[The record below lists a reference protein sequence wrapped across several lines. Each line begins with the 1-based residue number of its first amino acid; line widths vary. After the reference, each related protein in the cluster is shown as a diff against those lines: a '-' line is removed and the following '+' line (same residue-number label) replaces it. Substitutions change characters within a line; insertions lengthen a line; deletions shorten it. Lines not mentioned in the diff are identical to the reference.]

1 MRDVLI
7 ERHKLDNGL
16 RIVLSRSTTVPVVAV
31 NVGYNV
37 GSRHE
42 EPGRTGLAHLF
53 EHLMF
58 QGSLNVA
65 KGEHGRLIDAAGGRW
80 NAGTMVDHTN
90 YYDVL
95 PSHGLELALWL
106 EAERLVNLQPAIT
119 QENLDNQREV
129 VQNERRLHHDN
140 PPYGSMEERL
150 HQLMYPAGHP
160 YHHHVIGSMEDLG
173 AASIDDAWRFFASH
187 YAPNNAVLV
196 IAGDFEPDA
205 ALGMIGKHF
214 GAIEPNADIPGA
226 PDASVPEILGES
238 LRQVVAD
245 DIELPRV
252 CLAYRIP
259 PWGTPEFDAFD
270 VISDV
275 LGSGRASRLYRRL
288 VRERQLAQEVAAVV
302 FPFAFGAAVFVA
314 WATAR
319 PDVSPDDIERALV
332 EEIDQLADAGLTD
345 EELDRARL
353 LHRTS
358 RAADLEEATERA
370 ERLGLY
376 TALWDQPE
384 RINTEVPLY
393 NAIDSSASRDALRHF
408 GGADNRL
415 VLTFLRKEAAP
426 ERRDR

>member
-1 MRDVLI
+1 MRDVPI
-7 ERHKLDNGL
+7 ERHQLKNGL
-16 RIVLSRSTTVPVVAV
+16 RVVLSRNTSVPVVAV
-31 NVGYNV
+31 NVGYDV

-58 QGSLNVA
+58 QGSVNVA
-65 KGEHGRLIDAAGGRW
+65 KGEHGRLINAAGGRW

-106 EAERLVNLQPAIT
+106 EAERLANLLPAIT

-129 VQNERRLHHDN
+129 VRNERRLHHDN

-160 YHHHVIGSMEDLG
+160 YQHHVIGSMDDLG
-173 AASIDDAWRFFASH
+173 AASLDDVKRFFSSH

-196 IAGDFEPDA
+196 IAGDFETGA
-205 ALGMIGKHF
+205 ALDMIGKHF
-214 GAIEPNADIPGA
+214 GPIGPNAEIPAA
-226 PDASVPEILGES
+226 PDTSVPETLGEN
-238 LRQVVAD
+238 LREVVAD
-245 DIELPRV
+245 DVEAPRV
-252 CLAYRIP
+252 CLAFRIP

-275 LGSGRASRLYRRL
+275 LGTGRASRLYRRL
-288 VRERQLAQEVAAVV
+288 IRERELAQDVAAVV
-302 FPFAFGAAVFVA
+302 FPFAFGAAVFVI

-319 PDVSPDDIERALV
+319 PDVSVEDIERALI
-332 EEIDQLADAGLTD
+332 EEVGQLADAGLTD
-345 EELDRARL
+345 EELGRARV

-358 RAADLEEATERA
+358 RTADVEEATERA
-370 ERLGLY
+370 ERLGIY
-376 TALWDQPE
+376 TALWDEPE
-384 RINTEVPLY
+384 RINDEVPSY
-393 NAIDSSASRDALRHF
+393 DAIDALAVREALWRF
-408 GGADNRL
+408 AGADNRL
-415 VLTFLRKEAAP
+415 ALTFVPKGSA
-426 ERRDR
+426 